1 MRFMLDTDAISFA
14 LRGQGQ
20 VAAEIRRRAPSQVCT
35 SSTVVAELELGVARR
50 GSRRLRA
57 EVDAFCRGIVV
68 LSFDG
73 NAAERHGRLAA
84 ALLDDGAPIGVEDT
98 MIAAH
103 AISAGCT
110 LVTHNRKHFAR
121 VSGLRVEDWL

>member
-1 MRFMLDTDAISFA
+1 M
-14 LRGQGQ
+14 
-20 VAAEIRRRAPSQVCT
+20 
-35 SSTVVAELELGVARR
+35 
-50 GSRRLRA
+50 
-57 EVDAFCRGIVV
+57 V

-73 NAAERHGRLAA
+73 NAAQRYGRLAA

-110 LVTHNRKHFAR
+110 LVTHNRKDFER
-121 VSGLRVEDWL
+121 VSGLRVEDWLSGD